1 MNDEKKDIGTDFDEE
16 LSQLVHKKSRKR
28 AKNNI
33 YERFISR
40 IQSAENDTQ
49 NDNDDSTSLKT
60 ASKLPAFEP
69 LSVEEL
75 QLFEDENNDKEPRL
89 ELADIVTTNATF
101 DFSGQNASTQN
112 KVSDKRIDNY
122 AGVDNILED
131 QYLDNDLNSDLV
143 NELSKNN
150 EEKKPSSVDLDQA
163 TPLSST
169 TIDDPL
175 NTKAMPLE
183 QDHRNDI
190 KPQKKVTSS
199 KKPLIIGMIFGSL
212 LIAIVVLTLIFTGF
226 LSTSIS
232 DTAINNDSNLDGTA
246 PAATTSTPVVG
257 AEPVV
262 NSDDNPLPNDANT
275 VEEPLVSAQ
284 SINSDN
290 SEQNVPA
297 AEVEPI
303 GPSPAPESEAAITYE
318 DFRQESQTTLYRETN
333 D

>member
-16 LSQLVHKKSRKR
+16 LSQLVHKKSPKR
-28 AKNNI
+28 VKNNI

-40 IQSAENDTQ
+40 VQSAENDTQ

-75 QLFEDENNDKEPRL
+75 QLFEDESNDKEPRL
-89 ELADIVTTNATF
+89 EFADIGTTNATF

-112 KVSDKRIDNY
+112 KVSDTRMDNY
-122 AGVDNILED
+122 AGVDHN
-131 QYLDNDLNSDLV
+131 LNSD
-143 NELSKNN
+143 LSKNN
-150 EEKKPSSVDLDQA
+150 EEKKPSSVVLDQA
-163 TPLSST
+163 TPLSNT

-175 NTKAMPLE
+175 DTKSNPLKPV
-183 QDHRNDI
+183 HRDAI
-190 KPQKKVTSS
+190 KPQKKVVSS

-226 LSTSIS
+226 LSISIS
-232 DTAINNDSNLDGTA
+232 DTTVSNDSGLNGTA
-246 PAATTSTPVVG
+246 PAPTTSTPVVG

-262 NSDDNPLPNDANT
+262 NSDDDPLPNDANT

-284 SINSDN
+284 SINADN

-303 GPSPAPESEAAITYE
+303 EPSPAPESEAAITYE

>member
-33 YERFISR
+33 YQRFISR

-75 QLFEDENNDKEPRL
+75 QLFEDEDNDREPRL

-101 DFSGQNASTQN
+101 DFSSQNASTQN
-112 KVSDKRIDNY
+112 KVSDTRIDNC
-122 AGVDNILED
+122 AGVDN
-131 QYLDNDLNSDLV
+131 NVNSDLV
-143 NELSKNN
+143 NELNKNN

-169 TIDDPL
+169 TINDRSD
-175 NTKAMPLE
+175 TKAMPLE
-183 QDHRNDI
+183 PDHRDAI
-190 KPQKKVTSS
+190 KPQKKVASS

-226 LSTSIS
+226 LSTSVS
-232 DTAINNDSNLDGTA
+232 DTTVSNVSDLDGTA

-257 AEPVV
+257 AEPIV
-262 NSDDNPLPNDANT
+262 NSDDNQLSNDANT

-284 SINSDN
+284 PINADN
-290 SEQNVPA
+290 NEQNVPA

-303 GPSPAPESEAAITYE
+303 GPSPAPQGEAAITYE

>member
-89 ELADIVTTNATF
+89 ELVDIVTTNATF
-101 DFSGQNASTQN
+101 DFSGQNASTQE
-112 KVSDKRIDNY
+112 KVSDKRIDSY
-122 AGVDNILED
+122 AGIDNILND
-131 QYLDNDLNSDLV
+131 NLDSK
-143 NELSKNN
+143 LSKNN
-150 EEKKPSSVDLDQA
+150 ERKKPSSVDLDQA

-183 QDHRNDI
+183 PDHRDAI
-190 KPQKKVTSS
+190 KPQKKVASS
-199 KKPLIIGMIFGSL
+199 KKPLIIGIIFGSL

-226 LSTSIS
+226 LSTSVS
-232 DTAINNDSNLDGTA
+232 DATTNNDSNLDGTA

>member
-40 IQSAENDTQ
+40 VQSAENDTQ

-75 QLFEDENNDKEPRL
+75 QLFEDEENDKEPRL

-112 KVSDKRIDNY
+112 KVSDTRMDNY
-122 AGVDNILED
+122 AGVDN
-131 QYLDNDLNSDLV
+131 NVNSDLV
-143 NELSKNN
+143 NELNKNN
-150 EEKKPSSVDLDQA
+150 EEKKPLSIDLDQA
-163 TPLSST
+163 TPLSNT

-175 NTKAMPLE
+175 NTRAMPLE
-183 QDHRNDI
+183 PDHRDAI
-190 KPQKKVTSS
+190 EPQKKVTSS

-226 LSTSIS
+226 LSTSVS
-232 DTAINNDSNLDGTA
+232 DTTVSNDSDLDGTA

-257 AEPVV
+257 AEPIV
-262 NSDDNPLPNDANT
+262 NSDDNQLSNDANT

-284 SINSDN
+284 PINADN
-290 SEQNVPA
+290 NEQNVPA

>member
-16 LSQLVHKKSRKR
+16 LSQLVHKKSPKR
-28 AKNNI
+28 VKNNI

-40 IQSAENDTQ
+40 VQSAENDTQ

-75 QLFEDENNDKEPRL
+75 QLFEDESNDKEPRL
-89 ELADIVTTNATF
+89 EFADIGTTNATF
-101 DFSGQNASTQN
+101 DFSGQNAST
-112 KVSDKRIDNY
+112 RMDNY
-122 AGVDNILED
+122 AGVDHN
-131 QYLDNDLNSDLV
+131 LNSD
-143 NELSKNN
+143 LSKNN
-150 EEKKPSSVDLDQA
+150 EEKKPSSVVLDQA
-163 TPLSST
+163 MPLSST

-175 NTKAMPLE
+175 DTKSNPLKP
-183 QDHRNDI
+183 DHRDAI
-190 KPQKKVTSS
+190 KPQKKVVSS

-212 LIAIVVLTLIFTGF
+212 LITIVVLTLIFTGF

-232 DTAINNDSNLDGTA
+232 DTTVSNDSGLNGTA
-246 PAATTSTPVVG
+246 PAPTTSTPVVG
-257 AEPVV
+257 AEPAV
-262 NSDDNPLPNDANT
+262 NSDDDPLPNDANT

-284 SINSDN
+284 SINADN

-303 GPSPAPESEAAITYE
+303 EPSLAPESDATITYE

>member
-40 IQSAENDTQ
+40 VQSAENDTQ

-75 QLFEDENNDKEPRL
+75 QLFEDEENDKEPRL

-101 DFSGQNASTQN
+101 DFSGQKASTQN
-112 KVSDKRIDNY
+112 KVSDTRMDNY
-122 AGVDNILED
+122 AGVDHN
-131 QYLDNDLNSDLV
+131 LNSDLV
-143 NELSKNN
+143 NELNKNN

-163 TPLSST
+163 TPLSNT

-183 QDHRNDI
+183 PDHRDAI
-190 KPQKKVTSS
+190 TPQKKVVSS

-226 LSTSIS
+226 LSTSVS
-232 DTAINNDSNLDGTA
+232 DTTVSNDSDLDGIA

-262 NSDDNPLPNDANT
+262 NSDDNQLSNDANT

-284 SINSDN
+284 PINADN
-290 SEQNVPA
+290 NEQNVPA

>member
-1 MNDEKKDIGTDFDEE
+1 MNGEKKDIGTDFDEE

-28 AKNNI
+28 VKNNI
-33 YERFISR
+33 YERFIS
-40 IQSAENDTQ
+40 QVHSAENDTQ

-89 ELADIVTTNATF
+89 EFADIGTTNATF

-112 KVSDKRIDNY
+112 KVSDTRMDNY
-122 AGVDNILED
+122 AGVDHN
-131 QYLDNDLNSDLV
+131 LNSD
-143 NELSKNN
+143 LSKNN
-150 EEKKPSSVDLDQA
+150 EEKKPSSVVLYQA
-163 TPLSST
+163 MPLSNT
-169 TIDDPL
+169 TLDDPL
-175 NTKAMPLE
+175 STKSNPLE
-183 QDHRNDI
+183 PDHRDAI
-190 KPQKKVTSS
+190 KPQKTAISS

-212 LIAIVVLTLIFTGF
+212 LIAIVVLALIFTGF
-226 LSTSIS
+226 LSISIS
-232 DTAINNDSNLDGTA
+232 DTTVSNDSGLNGTA

-257 AEPVV
+257 AEPVPVV
-262 NSDDNPLPNDANT
+262 NSDDDPLPNDANT

-284 SINSDN
+284 SINADN

-303 GPSPAPESEAAITYE
+303 EPSPAPESDAVITYE

>member
-28 AKNNI
+28 VKNNI

-40 IQSAENDTQ
+40 VQSAENDTQ

-75 QLFEDENNDKEPRL
+75 QLFEDESNDKEPRL
-89 ELADIVTTNATF
+89 EFADIGTTNATF

-112 KVSDKRIDNY
+112 KVSDTRMDNY
-122 AGVDNILED
+122 AGVDHN
-131 QYLDNDLNSDLV
+131 LNSD
-143 NELSKNN
+143 LSKNN
-150 EEKKPSSVDLDQA
+150 EEKKPSSVVLDQA
-163 TPLSST
+163 TPLSNT

-175 NTKAMPLE
+175 DTKSNPLKPV
-183 QDHRNDI
+183 HRDAI
-190 KPQKKVTSS
+190 KPQKTAVSS

-226 LSTSIS
+226 LSISIS
-232 DTAINNDSNLDGTA
+232 DTTVSNDSGLNGTA

-262 NSDDNPLPNDANT
+262 NSDDDPLPNDANT

-284 SINSDN
+284 SINADN
-290 SEQNVPA
+290 GEQNVPA

-303 GPSPAPESEAAITYE
+303 EPSPAPESEAAITYE

>member
-28 AKNNI
+28 VKNNI

-40 IQSAENDTQ
+40 VQSAENDTQ

-89 ELADIVTTNATF
+89 EFADIGTTNATF

-112 KVSDKRIDNY
+112 KVSDTRMDNY
-122 AGVDNILED
+122 AGVDHN
-131 QYLDNDLNSDLV
+131 LNSD
-143 NELSKNN
+143 LSKNN
-150 EEKKPSSVDLDQA
+150 EEKKPSSVVLDQA
-163 TPLSST
+163 MPLSNT

-175 NTKAMPLE
+175 DTKSNPLE
-183 QDHRNDI
+183 PDHRDAI
-190 KPQKKVTSS
+190 KPQKTVVSS

-232 DTAINNDSNLDGTA
+232 DTTVSNDSGLNGTA

-262 NSDDNPLPNDANT
+262 NSDDDPLPNDANT

-284 SINSDN
+284 SINADN

-303 GPSPAPESEAAITYE
+303 EPSPAPESDAAITYE

>member
-1 MNDEKKDIGTDFDEE
+1 MNDEKKDIGTDFDKE

-28 AKNNI
+28 VKNNI

-40 IQSAENDTQ
+40 VQSAENDTQ

-89 ELADIVTTNATF
+89 EFADIGTTNATF

-112 KVSDKRIDNY
+112 KVSDTRMDNY
-122 AGVDNILED
+122 AGVDHN
-131 QYLDNDLNSDLV
+131 LNSD
-143 NELSKNN
+143 LSKNN
-150 EEKKPSSVDLDQA
+150 EEKKPSSVVLDQA
-163 TPLSST
+163 TPLSNT

-175 NTKAMPLE
+175 DTKSNPLKPV
-183 QDHRNDI
+183 HRDAI
-190 KPQKKVTSS
+190 KPQKTAVSS

-226 LSTSIS
+226 LSISIS
-232 DTAINNDSNLDGTA
+232 DTTVSNDSGLNGTA

-262 NSDDNPLPNDANT
+262 NSDDDPLPNDANT

-284 SINSDN
+284 SINADN

-303 GPSPAPESEAAITYE
+303 EPSPAPESEAAITYE

>member
-1 MNDEKKDIGTDFDEE
+1 M
-16 LSQLVHKKSRKR
+16 SQLVHKKSRKR
-28 AKNNI
+28 VKNNI

-40 IQSAENDTQ
+40 VQSAENDTQ
-49 NDNDDSTSLKT
+49 NDTHNDSDDSTSLKT

-89 ELADIVTTNATF
+89 EFVDIGTTNATF

-112 KVSDKRIDNY
+112 KVSDTRMDNY
-122 AGVDNILED
+122 AGIDHN
-131 QYLDNDLNSDLV
+131 LNSGLV

-150 EEKKPSSVDLDQA
+150 EEKKPSSVVLDQA
-163 TPLSST
+163 MPLSNT

-175 NTKAMPLE
+175 DTKSNPLE
-183 QDHRNDI
+183 PDHRDAI
-190 KPQKKVTSS
+190 KPQKTVVSS

-212 LIAIVVLTLIFTGF
+212 LIAIVVLILIFTGF

-232 DTAINNDSNLDGTA
+232 DTTVSNDSGLNGTA

-262 NSDDNPLPNDANT
+262 NSDDDSLPNDANT

-284 SINSDN
+284 SINADN

-303 GPSPAPESEAAITYE
+303 EPSPAPESDAAITYE

>member
-16 LSQLVHKKSRKR
+16 LSQLVHKKSPKR
-28 AKNNI
+28 VKNNI

-40 IQSAENDTQ
+40 VQSAENDTQ

-75 QLFEDENNDKEPRL
+75 QLFEDESNDKEPRL
-89 ELADIVTTNATF
+89 EFADIGTTNATF

-112 KVSDKRIDNY
+112 KVSDTRMDNY
-122 AGVDNILED
+122 AGVDHN
-131 QYLDNDLNSDLV
+131 LNSD
-143 NELSKNN
+143 LSKNN
-150 EEKKPSSVDLDQA
+150 EEKKPSSVVLDQA
-163 TPLSST
+163 TPLSNT

-175 NTKAMPLE
+175 DTKSNPLKPV
-183 QDHRNDI
+183 HRDAI
-190 KPQKKVTSS
+190 KPQKTAVSS

-226 LSTSIS
+226 LSISIS
-232 DTAINNDSNLDGTA
+232 DTTVSNDSGLNGTA

-262 NSDDNPLPNDANT
+262 NSDDDPLPNDANT

-284 SINSDN
+284 SINADN
-290 SEQNVPA
+290 GEQNVPA

-303 GPSPAPESEAAITYE
+303 EPSPAPEIDAAITYE

>member
-1 MNDEKKDIGTDFDEE
+1 MNDKKKGIGTDFDEE

-40 IQSAENDTQ
+40 VQSAENDTQ

-75 QLFEDENNDKEPRL
+75 QLFEDKNNDKEPRL

-112 KVSDKRIDNY
+112 KVSDTRMDNY
-122 AGVDNILED
+122 AGVDH
-131 QYLDNDLNSDLV
+131 DLNSD
-143 NELSKNN
+143 LSKNN

-163 TPLSST
+163 TPLSNT

-183 QDHRNDI
+183 PDHRDAI
-190 KPQKKVTSS
+190 TPQKKVASS

-226 LSTSIS
+226 LSTSVS
-232 DTAINNDSNLDGTA
+232 DTTVSNDSDLDGTA

-257 AEPVV
+257 AEPIV
-262 NSDDNPLPNDANT
+262 NSDDNQLSNDANT

-284 SINSDN
+284 PINADN
-290 SEQNVPA
+290 NEQNVPA

-303 GPSPAPESEAAITYE
+303 EPSRAPQSEAAITYE

>member
-28 AKNNI
+28 VKNNI

-40 IQSAENDTQ
+40 VQSAENDTQ

-89 ELADIVTTNATF
+89 EFANIVTTNATF
-101 DFSGQNASTQN
+101 DFPGQNASTQN
-112 KVSDKRIDNY
+112 KVSDTRMDNY
-122 AGVDNILED
+122 AGVDHN
-131 QYLDNDLNSDLV
+131 LNSDLSKSD
-143 NELSKNN
+143 LSKNN

-163 TPLSST
+163 TPLSNT

-175 NTKAMPLE
+175 DTKAMPLKP
-183 QDHRNDI
+183 DNRDAI
-190 KPQKKVTSS
+190 KPQKTVVSS

-226 LSTSIS
+226 LSTSVS
-232 DTAINNDSNLDGTA
+232 DTAVSNDSGLNGTA

-257 AEPVV
+257 AKPVV
-262 NSDDNPLPNDANT
+262 NSDDDPLSNDANT

-284 SINSDN
+284 SINADN

-303 GPSPAPESEAAITYE
+303 EPSPAPESDAAITYE

>member
-28 AKNNI
+28 VKNNI

-40 IQSAENDTQ
+40 VQSAENDTQ

-89 ELADIVTTNATF
+89 EFADIGTTNATF

-112 KVSDKRIDNY
+112 KVSDTRMDNY
-122 AGVDNILED
+122 ASVDHN
-131 QYLDNDLNSDLV
+131 LNSD
-143 NELSKNN
+143 LSKNN
-150 EEKKPSSVDLDQA
+150 EEKKPSSVVLDQA
-163 TPLSST
+163 MPLSNT
-169 TIDDPL
+169 TIDDPSD
-175 NTKAMPLE
+175 TKSNPLKP
-183 QDHRNDI
+183 DHRDAI
-190 KPQKKVTSS
+190 KPQKTVVSS

-232 DTAINNDSNLDGTA
+232 DTTVSNDSGLNGTA

-262 NSDDNPLPNDANT
+262 NSDDDPLPNDANT

-284 SINSDN
+284 SINADN

-303 GPSPAPESEAAITYE
+303 EPSPAPESDATITYE

>member
-28 AKNNI
+28 VKNNI

-40 IQSAENDTQ
+40 VQSAENDTQ
-49 NDNDDSTSLKT
+49 NDTHNDSDDSTSLKT

-75 QLFEDENNDKEPRL
+75 QLFEDESNDKEPRL
-89 ELADIVTTNATF
+89 EFADIGTTNATF

-112 KVSDKRIDNY
+112 KVSDTRMDNY
-122 AGVDNILED
+122 AGVDHN
-131 QYLDNDLNSDLV
+131 LNSD
-143 NELSKNN
+143 LSKNN
-150 EEKKPSSVDLDQA
+150 EEKKPSSVVLDQA
-163 TPLSST
+163 TPLSNT

-175 NTKAMPLE
+175 DTKSNPLE
-183 QDHRNDI
+183 PDHRDAI
-190 KPQKKVTSS
+190 KPQKKVVSS

-226 LSTSIS
+226 LSISIS
-232 DTAINNDSNLDGTA
+232 DTTVSNDSGLNGTA

-262 NSDDNPLPNDANT
+262 NSDDDPLPNDANT

-284 SINSDN
+284 SINADN

-303 GPSPAPESEAAITYE
+303 EPSPAPEIDAAITYE

>member
-28 AKNNI
+28 VKNNI

-40 IQSAENDTQ
+40 VQSAENDTQ

-89 ELADIVTTNATF
+89 EFADIGTTNATF

-112 KVSDKRIDNY
+112 KVSDTRMDNY
-122 AGVDNILED
+122 AGVDHN
-131 QYLDNDLNSDLV
+131 LNSD
-143 NELSKNN
+143 LSKNN
-150 EEKKPSSVDLDQA
+150 EEKKPSSVVLDQA
-163 TPLSST
+163 TPLSNT

-175 NTKAMPLE
+175 DTKSNPLE
-183 QDHRNDI
+183 PDHRDAI
-190 KPQKKVTSS
+190 KPQKTAVSS

-226 LSTSIS
+226 LSISIS
-232 DTAINNDSNLDGTA
+232 DTTVSNDSGLNGTT
-246 PAATTSTPVVG
+246 PASTTSTPVVG

-262 NSDDNPLPNDANT
+262 NSDDDPLPNDANT

-284 SINSDN
+284 SINADN

-303 GPSPAPESEAAITYE
+303 EPSPAPESEAAITYE

>member
-28 AKNNI
+28 VKNNI

-40 IQSAENDTQ
+40 VQSAENDTQ
-49 NDNDDSTSLKT
+49 NDTHNDSDDSTSLKT

-89 ELADIVTTNATF
+89 EFADIGTTNATF

-112 KVSDKRIDNY
+112 KVSDTRMDNY
-122 AGVDNILED
+122 AGVDHN
-131 QYLDNDLNSDLV
+131 LNSGLV

-150 EEKKPSSVDLDQA
+150 EEKKPSSIVLDQA
-163 TPLSST
+163 MPLSNT
-169 TIDDPL
+169 TIDDPSD
-175 NTKAMPLE
+175 TKSNPLKP
-183 QDHRNDI
+183 DHRDAI
-190 KPQKKVTSS
+190 KPQKKVVSS

-226 LSTSIS
+226 LSISIS
-232 DTAINNDSNLDGTA
+232 DTTVSNDSGLNGTA
-246 PAATTSTPVVG
+246 PAPTTSTLVVG

-262 NSDDNPLPNDANT
+262 NSDDDPLPNDANT

-284 SINSDN
+284 SINADN

-303 GPSPAPESEAAITYE
+303 EPSPAPESDAAITYE

>member
-28 AKNNI
+28 VKNNI

-40 IQSAENDTQ
+40 VQSAENDTQ

-89 ELADIVTTNATF
+89 EFADIGTTNATF

-112 KVSDKRIDNY
+112 KVSDTRMDNY
-122 AGVDNILED
+122 AGVDHN
-131 QYLDNDLNSDLV
+131 LNSGLV

-150 EEKKPSSVDLDQA
+150 EEKKPSSVVLDQA
-163 TPLSST
+163 TPLSNT
-169 TIDDPL
+169 TIDDPSD
-175 NTKAMPLE
+175 TKSNPLKP
-183 QDHRNDI
+183 DHRDAI
-190 KPQKKVTSS
+190 KPQKKVVSS

-232 DTAINNDSNLDGTA
+232 DTTVSNDSGLNGTA

-262 NSDDNPLPNDANT
+262 NSDDDPLPNDANT

-284 SINSDN
+284 SINADN

-303 GPSPAPESEAAITYE
+303 EPSPDPESDAAITYE
-318 DFRQESQTTLYRETN
+318 DFRQESQTMLYRETN

>member
-28 AKNNI
+28 VKNNI

-40 IQSAENDTQ
+40 VQSAENDTQ
-49 NDNDDSTSLKT
+49 NDTHNDSDDSTSLKT

-89 ELADIVTTNATF
+89 EFADIGTTNATF

-112 KVSDKRIDNY
+112 KVSDTRMDNY
-122 AGVDNILED
+122 AGVDHN
-131 QYLDNDLNSDLV
+131 LNSGLV

-150 EEKKPSSVDLDQA
+150 EEKKPSSVVLDQA
-163 TPLSST
+163 TPLSNT

-175 NTKAMPLE
+175 DTKSNPLE
-183 QDHRNDI
+183 PDHRDAI
-190 KPQKKVTSS
+190 KPQKKVVSS

-226 LSTSIS
+226 LSISIS
-232 DTAINNDSNLDGTA
+232 DTTVSNDSGLNGTA
-246 PAATTSTPVVG
+246 PAPTTSTLVVG

-262 NSDDNPLPNDANT
+262 NSDDDPLPNDANT
-275 VEEPLVSAQ
+275 LEEPLVSAQ
-284 SINSDN
+284 SINADN

-303 GPSPAPESEAAITYE
+303 EPSPDPESDAAITYE
-318 DFRQESQTTLYRETN
+318 DFRQESQTMLYRETN

>member
-28 AKNNI
+28 VKNNI

-40 IQSAENDTQ
+40 VQSAENDTQ
-49 NDNDDSTSLKT
+49 NDTHNDSDDSTSLKT

-89 ELADIVTTNATF
+89 EFVDIGTTNATF
-101 DFSGQNASTQN
+101 DFLGQNASTQN
-112 KVSDKRIDNY
+112 KVSDTRMDNY
-122 AGVDNILED
+122 AGIDHN
-131 QYLDNDLNSDLV
+131 LNSGLV

-150 EEKKPSSVDLDQA
+150 EEKKPSSVVLDQA
-163 TPLSST
+163 MPLSNT

-175 NTKAMPLE
+175 DTKSNPLE
-183 QDHRNDI
+183 PDHRDAI
-190 KPQKKVTSS
+190 KPQKKVVSS

-212 LIAIVVLTLIFTGF
+212 LIAIVVLILIFTGF

-232 DTAINNDSNLDGTA
+232 DTTVSNDSGLNGTA

-262 NSDDNPLPNDANT
+262 NSDDDPLPNDANT

-284 SINSDN
+284 SINADN

-303 GPSPAPESEAAITYE
+303 EPSPAPESDAAITYE

>member
-16 LSQLVHKKSRKR
+16 LSQLVHKKSPKR
-28 AKNNI
+28 VKNNI

-40 IQSAENDTQ
+40 VQSAENDTQ

-60 ASKLPAFEP
+60 ASKLPTFEP
-69 LSVEEL
+69 LSGEEL
-75 QLFEDENNDKEPRL
+75 QLFEDESNDKEPRL
-89 ELADIVTTNATF
+89 EFADIGTTNATF

-112 KVSDKRIDNY
+112 KVSDTRMDNY
-122 AGVDNILED
+122 AGVDHN
-131 QYLDNDLNSDLV
+131 LNSD
-143 NELSKNN
+143 LSKNN
-150 EEKKPSSVDLDQA
+150 EEKKPSSVVLDQA
-163 TPLSST
+163 TPLSNT

-175 NTKAMPLE
+175 DTKSNPLKPV
-183 QDHRNDI
+183 HRDAI
-190 KPQKKVTSS
+190 KPQKKVVSS

-226 LSTSIS
+226 LSISIS
-232 DTAINNDSNLDGTA
+232 DTTVSNDSGLNGTA

-262 NSDDNPLPNDANT
+262 NSDDDPLPNDANT
-275 VEEPLVSAQ
+275 LEEPLVSAQ
-284 SINSDN
+284 SINADN

-303 GPSPAPESEAAITYE
+303 EPSPAPESDAAITYE

>member
-16 LSQLVHKKSRKR
+16 LSQLVHKKSPKR
-28 AKNNI
+28 VKNNI

-40 IQSAENDTQ
+40 VQSAENDTQ

-89 ELADIVTTNATF
+89 EFADIGTTNATF

-112 KVSDKRIDNY
+112 KVSDTRMDNY
-122 AGVDNILED
+122 AGVDHN
-131 QYLDNDLNSDLV
+131 LNSDL
-143 NELSKNN
+143 SKN
-150 EEKKPSSVDLDQA
+150 EEKKPSSVVLDQA
-163 TPLSST
+163 MPLSNT

-175 NTKAMPLE
+175 DTKSNPLKPV
-183 QDHRNDI
+183 HRDAI
-190 KPQKKVTSS
+190 KPQKKVVSS

-226 LSTSIS
+226 LSISIS
-232 DTAINNDSNLDGTA
+232 DTTVSNDSGLNGTA
-246 PAATTSTPVVG
+246 PAPTTSTLVVG

-262 NSDDNPLPNDANT
+262 NSDDDPLPNDANT
-275 VEEPLVSAQ
+275 LEEPLVSAQ
-284 SINSDN
+284 SINADN

-303 GPSPAPESEAAITYE
+303 EPSPDPESDAAITYE
-318 DFRQESQTTLYRETN
+318 DFRQESQTMLYRETN

>member
-1 MNDEKKDIGTDFDEE
+1 MNDKKKGIGTDFDEE

-40 IQSAENDTQ
+40 VQSAENDTQ
-49 NDNDDSTSLKT
+49 NDNGDSTSLKT

-75 QLFEDENNDKEPRL
+75 RLFEDENNDRDPRL

-112 KVSDKRIDNY
+112 KVSDTRMDNY
-122 AGVDNILED
+122 AGVDHN
-131 QYLDNDLNSDLV
+131 LNSDL
-143 NELSKNN
+143 NKNN

-169 TIDDPL
+169 TINDRSD
-175 NTKAMPLE
+175 TKAMPLE
-183 QDHRNDI
+183 PDHRDAI
-190 KPQKKVTSS
+190 KPQKKVASS

-226 LSTSIS
+226 LSTSVS
-232 DTAINNDSNLDGTA
+232 DATTNNDSGLDGTA
-246 PAATTSTPVVG
+246 PVAKPSTPVVG
-257 AEPVV
+257 AAPVV
-262 NSDDNPLPNDANT
+262 NSDDNQLSNDANT
-275 VEEPLVSAQ
+275 VEEPLMSAQ
-284 SINSDN
+284 PINADN
-290 SEQNVPA
+290 NEQNVPA

-303 GPSPAPESEAAITYE
+303 EPSRAPQGEAAITYE
-318 DFRQESQTTLYRETN
+318 DFRQESQTTLYRETS

>member
-28 AKNNI
+28 VKNNI

-40 IQSAENDTQ
+40 VQSAENDTQ

-89 ELADIVTTNATF
+89 EFADIGTTNATF

-112 KVSDKRIDNY
+112 KVSDTRMDNY
-122 AGVDNILED
+122 AGVDHN
-131 QYLDNDLNSDLV
+131 LNSD
-143 NELSKNN
+143 LSKNN
-150 EEKKPSSVDLDQA
+150 EEKKPSSVVLDQA
-163 TPLSST
+163 TPLSNT

-175 NTKAMPLE
+175 DTKSNPLKPV
-183 QDHRNDI
+183 HRDAI
-190 KPQKKVTSS
+190 KPQKTAVSS

-226 LSTSIS
+226 LSISIS
-232 DTAINNDSNLDGTA
+232 DTTVSNDSGLNGTT
-246 PAATTSTPVVG
+246 PASTTSTPVVG

-262 NSDDNPLPNDANT
+262 NSDDDPLPNDANT

-284 SINSDN
+284 SINADN

-303 GPSPAPESEAAITYE
+303 EPSPAPESEAAITYE

>member
-40 IQSAENDTQ
+40 VQSAENDTQ

-75 QLFEDENNDKEPRL
+75 QLFEDEDNDKEPRL
-89 ELADIVTTNATF
+89 ELADIVTINATF
-101 DFSGQNASTQN
+101 DFSGQNTSTQN
-112 KVSDKRIDNY
+112 KVSDTRMD
-122 AGVDNILED
+122 
-131 QYLDNDLNSDLV
+131 NSD
-143 NELSKNN
+143 LSKNN
-150 EEKKPSSVDLDQA
+150 EKKKPSAVNLDQA
-163 TPLSST
+163 TPLSSKMT
-169 TIDDPL
+169 NDPL

-183 QDHRNDI
+183 PDHRDVI
-190 KPQKKVTSS
+190 TPQKKVASS

-257 AEPVV
+257 AEPIV
-262 NSDDNPLPNDANT
+262 NSDDNQLSNDANT

-284 SINSDN
+284 PINADN
-290 SEQNVPA
+290 NEQNVPA

-303 GPSPAPESEAAITYE
+303 EPSRAPQSEAAITYE

>member
-28 AKNNI
+28 VKNNI

-40 IQSAENDTQ
+40 VQSAENDTQ

-89 ELADIVTTNATF
+89 EFADIGTTNATF

-112 KVSDKRIDNY
+112 KVSDTRMDNY
-122 AGVDNILED
+122 AGVDHN
-131 QYLDNDLNSDLV
+131 LNSD
-143 NELSKNN
+143 LSKNN
-150 EEKKPSSVDLDQA
+150 EEKKPSSVVLDQA
-163 TPLSST
+163 TPLSNT

-175 NTKAMPLE
+175 DTKSNPLKPV
-183 QDHRNDI
+183 HRDAI
-190 KPQKKVTSS
+190 KPQKTAVSS

-226 LSTSIS
+226 LSISIS
-232 DTAINNDSNLDGTA
+232 DTTVSNDSGLNGTA

-262 NSDDNPLPNDANT
+262 NSDDDPLPNDANT

-284 SINSDN
+284 SINADN

-303 GPSPAPESEAAITYE
+303 EPSPAPESEAAITYE

>member
-40 IQSAENDTQ
+40 VESAENDTQ
-49 NDNDDSTSLKT
+49 NDNDDSTSLET

-75 QLFEDENNDKEPRL
+75 QLFEDEDNDKEPRL

-112 KVSDKRIDNY
+112 KVSDTRMDNY
-122 AGVDNILED
+122 AGVDHN
-131 QYLDNDLNSDLV
+131 LNSD
-143 NELSKNN
+143 LSKNN

-163 TPLSST
+163 TSLSNT

-175 NTKAMPLE
+175 DTKTMPLE
-183 QDHRNDI
+183 PDHRDAI
-190 KPQKKVTSS
+190 KPQKKVVSS

-232 DTAINNDSNLDGTA
+232 DTAINNDSGLDGTA

-284 SINSDN
+284 PINADN

-297 AEVEPI
+297 AESTE
-303 GPSPAPESEAAITYE
+303 STPESEAAITYE
-318 DFRQESQTTLYRETN
+318 DFRQESQTTLYREAN

>member
-28 AKNNI
+28 VKNNI

-40 IQSAENDTQ
+40 VQSAENDTQ

-89 ELADIVTTNATF
+89 EFADIGTTNATF

-112 KVSDKRIDNY
+112 KVSDTRMDNY
-122 AGVDNILED
+122 AGVDHN
-131 QYLDNDLNSDLV
+131 LNSGLV

-150 EEKKPSSVDLDQA
+150 EEKKPSSVVLDQA
-163 TPLSST
+163 TPLSNT

-175 NTKAMPLE
+175 DTKSNPLE
-183 QDHRNDI
+183 PDHRDAI
-190 KPQKKVTSS
+190 KPQKKVVSS

-226 LSTSIS
+226 LSISIS
-232 DTAINNDSNLDGTA
+232 DTTVSNDSGLNGTA
-246 PAATTSTPVVG
+246 PAPTTSTLVVG

-262 NSDDNPLPNDANT
+262 NSDDDPLPNDANT
-275 VEEPLVSAQ
+275 LEEPLVSAQ
-284 SINSDN
+284 SINADN

-303 GPSPAPESEAAITYE
+303 EPSPDPESDAAITYE
-318 DFRQESQTTLYRETN
+318 DFRQESQTMLYRETN